1 MPANIH
7 GRRQAGSSHIS
18 EIPLAMVTQNPEQ
31 HALNVARAAQHN
43 AAPAMVIL
51 FGSRATG
58 RYREGSDV
66 DLLVVTDD
74 DNPRGAEFRAYHA
87 AREYMRANPPRLG
100 TDVIGMTRAEFDR
113 CRRANQHIAG
123 QAARYGIVMN
133 GETLAPPPPPPDG
146 YPDHWPE
153 TRRRVESAEAWQRSL
168 ADMVDAEHW
177 HQELVA
183 FTAQQ
188 AVENALKGWLSAHNG
203 SRTWGH
209 ELLELWVDIQNNEDW
224 SDDTLS
230 EAYRALPELF
240 RYTHYVD
247 PGHPQEAKDWLTDYA
262 ARYRYGGTAHRMS
275 ASERRELNEK
285 VSAVVVVAV
294 NRIHGLSGTNERDVY
309 PDGIRPWDNP
319 P

>member
-1 MPANIH
+1 MAMAT
-7 GRRQAGSSHIS
+7 QA
-18 EIPLAMVTQNPEQ
+18 PEQ
-31 HALNVARAAQHN
+31 HALNVARAAQQN

-58 RYREGSDV
+58 RHREGSDV

-74 DNPRGAEFRAYHA
+74 GNPRGAEIRAYHA

-133 GETLAPPPPPPDG
+133 GESLAPPPPPRDG

-153 TRRRVESAEAWQRSL
+153 TRRRIESAEAWQHSL

-177 HQELVA
+177 HQELVG

-188 AVENALKGWLSAHNG
+188 AVENALKGWLSAHND

-209 ELLELWVDIQNNEDW
+209 ELLDLWVDIRNIADH

-230 EAYRALPELF
+230 EAYRALQELF
-240 RYTHYVD
+240 QYTHYVD
-247 PGHPQEAKDWLTDYA
+247 SGRPEEAKDWLTDYA
-262 ARYRYGGTAHRMS
+262 ARYRYGGTTHRMS
-275 ASERRELNEK
+275 SSERRELNEK
-285 VSAVVVVAV
+285 VNAVVVSVV
-294 NRIHGLSGTNERDVY
+294 NRIHALSGTNDRDVY
-309 PDGIRPWDNP
+309 PDGAKPWDNTR
-319 P
+319 

>member
-1 MPANIH
+1 MPAIIH

-18 EIPLAMVTQNPEQ
+18 KIPLAMVTQDPEL
-31 HALNVARAAQHN
+31 HALNVARAAQQN

-74 DNPRGAEFRAYHA
+74 DNPRGAEIRAYHA

-133 GETLAPPPPPPDG
+133 GETLAPPPPPPDR

-153 TRRRVESAEAWQRSL
+153 TRRRIESAEAWQRSL

-177 HQELVA
+177 HQELVG

-188 AVENALKGWLSAHNG
+188 AVENALKGWLSAHND

-209 ELLELWVDIQNNEDW
+209 ELLELWVDIQNIEDW